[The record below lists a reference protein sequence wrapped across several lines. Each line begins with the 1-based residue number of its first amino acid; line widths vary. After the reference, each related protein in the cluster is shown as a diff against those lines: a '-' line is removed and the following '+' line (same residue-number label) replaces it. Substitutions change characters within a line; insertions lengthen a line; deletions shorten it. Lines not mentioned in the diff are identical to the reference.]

1 MRSLINTSLAS
12 LAIAGLL
19 GTTQAVAQ
27 EISTPET
34 TTPFASEQ
42 VLTWDEDG
50 NPTSGVISFDV
61 ETAIIKPRT
70 TENVGGGTWTYDV
83 THDSTGAKIC
93 SSKYMHKTKTHTATA
108 SWGVGPKPSAPNQ
121 GTGQTPLSQV
131 EFLPGDVTHTGR
143 RNNP

>member
-34 TTPFASEQ
+34 ATPFASEQ

-108 SWGVGPKPSAPNQ
+108 IMGGRTQTVSAKPGHWANASVTGGVFA
-121 GTGQTPLSQV
+121 
-131 EFLPGDVTHTGR
+131 GR
-143 RNNP
+143 CNAYWSTQ